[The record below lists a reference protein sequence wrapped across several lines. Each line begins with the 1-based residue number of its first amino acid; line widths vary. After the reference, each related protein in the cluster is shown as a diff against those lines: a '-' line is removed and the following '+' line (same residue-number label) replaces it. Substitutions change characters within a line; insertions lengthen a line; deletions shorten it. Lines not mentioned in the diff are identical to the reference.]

1 MLVFGAATMNL
12 QIEEPGIMK
21 AVLQRVREASVEVDG
36 RKVAETGPGLLVLLG
51 VESGDSDA
59 EAEYLAQKSVDLRI
73 FADENGKMNRSLLE
87 IGGQALVVSQF
98 TLLAD
103 WRKGRR
109 PGFTRAAA
117 PDEGRRLYEHYA
129 SCIEQ
134 KGVTVA
140 TGVFGADM
148 KVSLVNDGPVT
159 LLLEAP

>member
-1 MLVFGAATMNL
+1 
-12 QIEEPGIMK
+12 MK

-36 RKVAETGPGLLVLLG
+36 KKVAETGPGLLVLLG
-51 VESGDSDA
+51 VENGDSDA

-117 PDEGRRLYEHYA
+117 PEEGRRLYEHYA
-129 SCIEQ
+129 TCVEQ

>member
-1 MLVFGAATMNL
+1 
-12 QIEEPGIMK
+12 MK

>member
-1 MLVFGAATMNL
+1 
-12 QIEEPGIMK
+12 MK

-129 SCIEQ
+129 LCIEQ

>member
-1 MLVFGAATMNL
+1 
-12 QIEEPGIMK
+12 MK

-36 RKVAETGPGLLVLLG
+36 KRVAETGPGLLVLLG
-51 VESGDSDA
+51 VENGDTEA

-117 PDEGRRLYEHYA
+117 PEEGRRLYEHYA
-129 SCIEQ
+129 RCVEQ

-159 LLLEAP
+159 LILEAP